1 MWLETY
7 IILIDWRELILK
19 EMEDPL
25 KIWGVAILGSG
36 TFRQFFG
43 WGKLNRLII
52 MPGLRGVGKTTILL
66 QTI

>member
-1 MWLETY
+1 
-7 IILIDWRELILK
+7 
-19 EMEDPL
+19 
-25 KIWGVAILGSG
+25 VAILGSG